1 MKKVALVFPNQLFEV
16 TPFQDLKC
24 ELYLVEEFLFF
35 NHYKFHKQ
43 KIAFHRATMKRYSSY
58 LSSLGFKVSYINA
71 ISELSDVRK
80 LISKLIKNGLED
92 LHIIEPNDNWLEK
105 HIKNTSKDIS
115 ITWYNNPLFIN
126 TKIELDSFFNSSKKK
141 FFQTSFYKQQRV
153 KRNILMSNGEPL
165 GGKLTYDSENRKKY
179 PKNKKPPLINFPEKT
194 PYHFEAEKYV
204 NKHFDTHY
212 GHLSS
217 SIVYPVEFES
227 SQAWLEEFLEKRF
240 KEFGDYEDAIVQK
253 EVFLNHS
260 ILSPLINVGLLNP
273 MEVIKQTLEFA

>member
-153 KRNILMSNGEPL
+153 KRNILMSNGEPFR
-165 GGKLTYDSENRKKY
+165 GK
-179 PKNKKPPLINFPEKT
+179 IN
-194 PYHFEAEKYV
+194 
-204 NKHFDTHY
+204 
-212 GHLSS
+212 L
-217 SIVYPVEFES
+217 
-227 SQAWLEEFLEKRF
+227 
-240 KEFGDYEDAIVQK
+240 
-253 EVFLNHS
+253 
-260 ILSPLINVGLLNP
+260 
-273 MEVIKQTLEFA
+273 